1 PTLFPT
7 RRSSDL
13 KALRADEGP
22 LGGKKKDRRNEGSA
36 FSEKRWTH
44 TCRTKKALAVNEGSL
59 GGATESCGTQV
70 VDQYNRNPQLTDSL
84 RFQIG
89 CGVKL
94 LARGLEP
101 PRVSP
106 YGPEPYASANSA
118 TRAKPVALTMRA
130 CQPPARSNRGHA
142 RDEPRHSE
150 VSPHVSSVREL
161 PIDVLCV
168 PGQASAKGRHNWTR
182 QSRNPSKVYPSPV
195 PKS

>member
-1 PTLFPT
+1 MKGRDETSSYPYQEE
-7 RRSSDL
+7 RRIDACWSK

-89 CGVKL
+89 CGVKHCSREDSNL
-94 LARGLEP
+94 HGFPHTVLSRTRLPIPPREQNRWPLQCARASRLQGQTGQCKRRRLDGQKLARTLLP
-101 PRVSP
+101 C
-106 YGPEPYASANSA
+106 ANFQ
-118 TRAKPVALTMRA
+118 L
-130 CQPPARSNRGHA
+130 
-142 RDEPRHSE
+142 
-150 VSPHVSSVREL
+150 VRL
-161 PIDVLCV
+161 AYL
-168 PGQASAKGRHNWTR
+168 AKGA
-182 QSRNPSKVYPSPV
+182 QKVSII
-195 PKS
+195 

>member
-1 PTLFPT
+1 
-7 RRSSDL
+7 
-13 KALRADEGP
+13 
-22 LGGKKKDRRNEGSA
+22 A

-118 TRAKPVALTMRA
+118 TRAKGSGRYNA
-130 CQPPARSNRGHA
+130 HA
-142 RDEPRHSE
+142 R
-150 VSPHVSSVREL
+150 VSCKVKPTMLILWQEGERSVVKL
-161 PIDVLCV
+161 
-168 PGQASAKGRHNWTR
+168 T
-182 QSRNPSKVYPSPV
+182 
-195 PKS
+195 